1 MIKVHHSLLSS
12 GKNIFNFLLRVSAR
26 AEFESS
32 KQENDPYVL
41 AKALVNAQ
49 MALADLQDKFKAQQE
64 KIQKEQDK
72 KDEELR
78 RNIDM
83 TRVKSKYE

>member
-1 MIKVHHSLLSS
+1 
-12 GKNIFNFLLRVSAR
+12 
-26 AEFESS
+26 
-32 KQENDPYVL
+32 L

-83 TRVKSKYE
+83 TRIKSKYE